1 MLDYFLES
9 NLYFLEYIDLILY
22 FLENSVDTIEN
33 ELFEFANNKIHKQ
46 GGRYSLTLNNSQ
58 IKKYLSYSSD
68 EKCACVVFLLW
79 LGLLEQ
85 DIKELTTYRKKDILI
100 KPLPY

>member
-33 ELFEFANNKIHKQ
+33 ELFKFANNKLHKQ
-46 GGRYSLTLNNSQ
+46 GG
-58 IKKYLSYSSD
+58 
-68 EKCACVVFLLW
+68 
-79 LGLLEQ
+79 
-85 DIKELTTYRKKDILI
+85 DIL
-100 KPLPY
+100 LL